1 MKTIVLLF
9 FGLISFALPSV
20 SIANETNETNDDVL
34 VLDWID
40 LVPQEERN
48 LFDDIGMPIAG
59 DHSGAAAL
67 QSKLGKVRHELN
79 GSEVKIPGFVIPL
92 EGDNETVTEFL
103 LVPYFGACIHVPPP
117 PANQII
123 YVKYP
128 QGAPIQQL
136 WDVIYVIGKLK
147 TETINHELAE
157 TGYIIEGSAIAEYD
171 DN

>member
-1 MKTIVLLF
+1 MKTIALLF
-9 FGLISFALPSV
+9 FALISFALPSV
-20 SIANETNETNDDVL
+20 GIANETNDDVL

-48 LFDDIGMPIAG
+48 LFNDIGMPIG

-92 EGDNETVTEFL
+92 EGDNETITEFL

-123 YVKYP
+123 YVQFP

-136 WDVIYVIGKLK
+136 WDVVYVIGKIK
-147 TETINHELAE
+147 TQTISHQLGE
-157 TGYIIEGSAIAEYD
+157 TGYVIKGTAIAEYD